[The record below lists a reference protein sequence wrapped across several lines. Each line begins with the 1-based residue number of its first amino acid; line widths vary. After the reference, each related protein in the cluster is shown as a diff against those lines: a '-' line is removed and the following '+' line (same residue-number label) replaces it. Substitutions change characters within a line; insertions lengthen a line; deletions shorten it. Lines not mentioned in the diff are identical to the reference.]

1 MAATQEHDRV
11 DTEYACPNCGENR
24 TDFLA
29 TSDRDH
35 PYITCQTCGITYPD
49 PLMEVADD
57 RNPRYLFATTHSD
70 LLAALLRAEVD
81 LNALARAE
89 MANRGLDRDGKWIG
103 HQAAAALWR
112 KGVPAG

>member
-1 MAATQEHDRV
+1 MDPYRRRIRAAVPGTGSHTIPQVR
-11 DTEYACPNCGENR
+11 AS
-24 TDFLA
+24 LA
-29 TSDRDH
+29 RSDRDH
-35 PYITCQTCGITYPD
+35 PYVTCQTCKITYAEPTVPD
-49 PLMEVADD
+49 DQAPQYVF
-57 RNPRYLFATTHSD
+57 RTTDSD